1 MQKSDVTHKYLR
13 ARMDFPNVWCPG
25 CGIGIVLGA
34 FIRAVDKLEIP
45 KDDIALVSGIG
56 CTARVPAYVDFNTLH
71 TTHGRPIAFATG
83 VKLAK
88 PRLKVVVISG
98 DGDLLAIGG
107 NHFIHAC
114 RRNIDITVV
123 LVNNYIYGM
132 TGGQYSP
139 TTPLGKRAAT
149 APHLTIERPF
159 DTCDLAISAGASF
172 VARGTVYH
180 ASQLASLIEKAMV
193 KKGFSVVEA
202 MSNCETQY
210 GRMNREGTAV
220 RMIQKMKDLAVPVS
234 KAKEIPPE
242 DMDGKY
248 IIGTLHDI
256 DRPEYVETYQKIID
270 KFNVPSD
277 QEQEEEE
284 IPTGRSQDEEPRMK
298 NPSTEK

>member
-1 MQKSDVTHKYLR
+1 MQQSNVTHKYLR
-13 ARMDFPNVWCPG
+13 SRMDFPNVWCPG

-34 FIRAVDKLEIP
+34 LIRAIDHLEIP
-45 KDDIALVSGIG
+45 KDEIALISGIG

-83 VKLAK
+83 VKLSNPK
-88 PRLKVVVISG
+88 LKVIVMSG

-114 RRNIDITVV
+114 RRNIDITVI

-139 TTPLGKRAAT
+139 TTPIGKRAAT
-149 APHLTIERPF
+149 APHLTIEPPF
-159 DTCDLAISAGASF
+159 DTCDLAISSGASY

-180 ASQLASLIEKAMV
+180 AVQLSTLIEKGLE

-220 RMIQKMKDLAVPVS
+220 RMIQKMKDVSVPVS
-234 KAKEIPPE
+234 KVKEMTPE
-242 DMDGKY
+242 ELEGKWV
-248 IIGTLHDI
+248 IGTLHNI
-256 DRPEYVETYQKIID
+256 ERPEYIERYQAIID
-270 KFNVPSD
+270 KFNPP
-277 QEQEEEE
+277 EQKSEQKEEEVGQE
-284 IPTGRSQDEEPRMK
+284 KQKVEE
-298 NPSTEK
+298 S

>member
-1 MQKSDVTHKYLR
+1 MQQSNVTHKYLR
-13 ARMDFPNVWCPG
+13 SRMDFPNVWCPG

-34 FIRAVDKLEIP
+34 LIRAIDSLEIP

-83 VKLAK
+83 VKLSNPK
-88 PRLKVVVISG
+88 LKVIVMSG

-114 RRNIDITVV
+114 RRNIDMTVI

-139 TTPLGKRAAT
+139 TTPIGKKAAT
-149 APHLTIERPF
+149 APHLTIEQPF
-159 DTCDLAISAGASF
+159 DTCKLAISSGATY

-180 ASQLASLIEKAMV
+180 ASQLATLIEKGLQ
-193 KKGFSVVEA
+193 KKGFSVIEA

-210 GRMNREGTAV
+210 GRINREGTAV

-234 KAKEIPPE
+234 KADSMTPE
-242 DMDGKY
+242 ELENKY
-248 IIGTLHDI
+248 IIGTLHNI
-256 DRPEYVETYQKIID
+256 ERPEYVERYQAIID
-270 KFNVPSD
+270 KFNPPEEKSE
-277 QEQEEEE
+277 EQPEKDKEDAGEVKE
-284 IPTGRSQDEEPRMK
+284 QIPES
-298 NPSTEK
+298 

>member
-13 ARMDFPNVWCPG
+13 PRMDFPNVWCPG

-34 FIRAVDKLEIP
+34 LIRAIDKLEIP

-83 VKLAK
+83 VKLGN
-88 PRLKVVVISG
+88 PRLKVIVMSG

-114 RRNIDITVV
+114 RRNIDITVI
-123 LVNNYIYGM
+123 LVDNYIYGM

-139 TTPLGKRAAT
+139 TTPVGKRAAT
-149 APHLTIERPF
+149 APHLTVEQPF
-159 DTCDLAISAGASF
+159 DTCDLAMSSGASY

-180 ASQLASLIEKAMV
+180 ASQLSTLIEKGLQ
-193 KKGFSVVEA
+193 KKGFSVIEA

-210 GRMNREGTAV
+210 GRANREGTAV
-220 RMIQKMKDLAVPVS
+220 RMIQNMKDRAVPIS
-234 KAKEIPPE
+234 KAKSMQPDEIQ
-242 DMDGKY
+242 DKLV
-248 IIGTLHDI
+248 IGTLHDI
-256 DRPEYVETYQKIID
+256 ERPEYIETYQKIID
-270 KFNVPSD
+270 KFVPPEEVSEVEEAKP
-277 QEQEEEE
+277 QEQEQAKKE
-284 IPTGRSQDEEPRMK
+284 S
-298 NPSTEK
+298 